1 MTKKAIAAAIMAVAY
16 VGMAGAQQP
25 GAKGQKPDAAQAK
38 KERQSAAPR
47 TLDKQKPAP
56 RPGEGFLIRGR
67 EGAVMDKGRPDTTT
81 NWDLWRK

>member
-1 MTKKAIAAAIMAVAY
+1 MTKKAIAAAVMAVAC
-16 VGMAGAQQP
+16 VGM
-25 GAKGQKPDAAQAK
+25 AQAK
-38 KERQSAAPR
+38 KPESKQEQVKKEQRQEAK
-47 TLDKQKPAP
+47 TLGKQKPDP